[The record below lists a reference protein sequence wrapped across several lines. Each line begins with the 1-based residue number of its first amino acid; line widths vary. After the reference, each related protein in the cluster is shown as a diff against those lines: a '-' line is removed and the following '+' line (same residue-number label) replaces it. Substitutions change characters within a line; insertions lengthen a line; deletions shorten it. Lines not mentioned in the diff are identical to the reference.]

1 MIVRKIVHCI
11 FAGTRF
17 CCSKNAKCC
26 KFFLNRQPPVRCEVY
41 DRVYKENPLQRV
53 HSCGRRLAGISETP
67 EHSGRKGEEYGKVH
81 TFENG
86 KKMRVVPSLERCN
99 GQHNDPDENE
109 GLFPSGNDS
118 KADLLPDCEGNTAR
132 RASGDF
138 VWFCLR
144 ETLHKVR
151 LLALCVNAECALW
164 HVPCFFAKNT

>member
-17 CCSKNAKCC
+17 CCSKKAKCC
-26 KFFLNRQPPVRCEVY
+26 KFFLNRQSPVRYEVY
-41 DRVYKENPLQRV
+41 DRVCKENPLQRV
-53 HSCGRRLAGISETP
+53 HSCGRQLAGISEIP

-109 GLFPSGNDS
+109 GLFPRIKDMLDVTDAVHMTVNIYI
-118 KADLLPDCEGNTAR
+118 T
-132 RASGDF
+132 
-138 VWFCLR
+138 VFCR
-144 ETLHKVR
+144 QGSYR
-151 LLALCVNAECALW
+151 LIACHFDA
-164 HVPCFFAKNT
+164 

>member
-1 MIVRKIVHCI
+1 MRQHRTKLNCRTCSHKMIVRKIVHCI
-11 FAGTRF
+11 FVGTRF

-26 KFFLNRQPPVRCEVY
+26 KFFLNRQPPVRYEVY
-41 DRVYKENPLQRV
+41 DRVCKENPLQRV

-109 GLFPSGNDS
+109 GLFPSGNDR
-118 KADLLPDCEGNTAR
+118 KADLLPDCENDTG
-132 RASGDF
+132 
-138 VWFCLR
+138 V
-144 ETLHKVR
+144 E
-151 LLALCVNAECALW
+151 LLFQV
-164 HVPCFFAKNT
+164 